1 MCQSCG
7 CNSVQ
12 PSTQVL
18 HVTGMSC
25 EHCKKAVEKA
35 LLALPGVLA
44 AEVDLAANT
53 ATVNY
58 DHHRTSVADM
68 KKAVA
73 DAGYTVTD

>member
-1 MCQSCG
+1 MCQTCG
-7 CNSVQ
+7 CNSEQ

-35 LLALPGVLA
+35 LLALPGVLSA
-44 AEVDLAANT
+44 AVELAANT
-53 ATVNY
+53 ATVRY
-58 DHHRTSVADM
+58 DPHKTSLPAM

-73 DAGYTVTD
+73 DAGYNVTD